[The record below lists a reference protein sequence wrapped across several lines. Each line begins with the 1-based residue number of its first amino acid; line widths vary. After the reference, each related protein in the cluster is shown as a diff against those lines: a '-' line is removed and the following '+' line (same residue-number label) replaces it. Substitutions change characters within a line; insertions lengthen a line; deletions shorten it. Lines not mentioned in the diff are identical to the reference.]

1 MKRKKRPQNVGRQQ
15 IPADIMKLLEAMGK
29 GRSVNPKRK
38 GYSPRQGPRECARRV
53 RQMARTKQPTTST
66 S

>member
-1 MKRKKRPQNVGRQQ
+1 VKRKKLPLNVGRQQ

-38 GYSPRQGPRECARRV
+38 NYSPHQGPRECARRV
-53 RQMARTKQPTTST
+53 RQKQKTS
-66 S
+66 SM